1 MKKNS
6 IIIVLILS
14 LFLVTA
20 CQEKKTQENVVSNGE
35 TVDTSKMKHKTC
47 TRDASAGSG
56 IDVTLS
62 YDLYYT
68 GDDLNILHS
77 SEKVVATSDDTLDEY
92 ESAYKKIDYNYENLK
107 YYDSKVIR
115 GDTSVTR
122 DLTINYDKID
132 IDGLLAIEGE
142 EDNIIENG
150 KAKVDKWMT
159 LAKKFGTKCED
170 VND

>member
-1 MKKNS
+1 MKRSS
-6 IIIVLILS
+6 ILIVLILC

-20 CQEKKTQENVVSNGE
+20 CNENKTQKQVISNGE
-35 TVDTSKMKHKTC
+35 TVDTSKMQHKTC
-47 TRDASAGSG
+47 TRDADAGNG

-68 GDDLNILHS
+68 GENLNILHS
-77 SEKVVATSDDTLDEY
+77 SEKVVATSNDTLDEY
-92 ESAYKKIDYNYENLK
+92 ENAYKKIDSNYENLK
-107 YYDSKVIR
+107 YYDSNVIR

-150 KAKVDKWMT
+150 KAKVDKWLT

-170 VND
+170 VNN

>member
-1 MKKNS
+1 MKKSS

-20 CQEKKTQENVVSNGE
+20 CQEKKTQEKVISNGE
-35 TVDTSKMKHKTC
+35 KVDTSQMKHKTC
-47 TRDASAGSG
+47 TRDASAGDG

-68 GDDLNILHS
+68 GENLNILHS
-77 SEKVVATSDDTLDEY
+77 SEKIVSTSSDTLDEY
-92 ESAYKKIDYNYENLK
+92 ESAYKKIDSNYVNLK
-107 YYDSKVIR
+107 YYDSNVIR

-132 IDGLLAIEGE
+132 IDGLLTIEGE

-150 KAKVDKWMT
+150 KAKVDKWMS
-159 LAKKFGTKCED
+159 LAEKFGTKCED
-170 VND
+170 VTD

>member
-1 MKKNS
+1 MKRSS

-20 CQEKKTQENVVSNGE
+20 CQERKNQEKVISNGE
-35 TVDTSKMKHKTC
+35 TVDTSQMKHKSC
-47 TRDASAGSG
+47 TRDASAGDG

-68 GDDLNILHS
+68 GENLNILHS
-77 SEKVVATSDDTLDEY
+77 SEKVVATSSETLDEY
-92 ESAYKKIDYNYENLK
+92 EKAYKKIDSNYVNLK
-107 YYDSKVIR
+107 YYDSNVTR

-170 VND
+170 VTD